1 MSATPQL
8 IADRYRLIEPL
19 GQGGMGRVWKARDE
33 VLHRDVAIKELVP
46 PPGLTPEERQEMRER
61 SLREA
66 RAIARLN
73 NVNVVRIFDV
83 LRTDADPWIVME
95 YVASRSLQDVLASD
109 GPVTPVRAAE
119 IGLGVLGAL
128 NAAHRSGVVHRDVK
142 PGNVLLADD
151 GRVVLTDFGLATVPG
166 DPNVTR
172 TGLVL
177 GSPAY
182 IAPERARDGTAGPE
196 ADLWSLGATLFAAV
210 EGQSPYARPSAIGTL
225 AALATEPPPPP
236 RRAGPMKPVLN
247 GLLRKDPRSRITAD
261 EAEKLLRRASGRRPR
276 TVRPLLDG
284 VRRPSMFG
292 PREPDTATKVVPSPR
307 QSSEM
312 AVPVIPGKTV
322 KIAMPT
328 ATPTPES
335 PPAEPSPAKTKAAE
349 TTAAKTTAAKTKAA
363 ETKTAETKS
372 AEATAAEAAA
382 AETTVV
388 EPAAAETT
396 VVKSAEAAPTA
407 VDQTKVVNQ
416 AKVVDETKIV
426 NQTKVVELTPDG
438 PVAPSEPKPVNRMPW
453 LAAVAALLV
462 VVLAVVLISALNDDD
477 EVPGGPTAATSGP
490 TTPAAAPTTGAP
502 KPAPTT
508 AAPTPA
514 PAPSATGAPNGVVLP
529 AGWRIY
535 TDRTGFSVAVPQ
547 NWTVSRDRTMVYFRE
562 QGGEF
567 RVLGID
573 QTDRPKS
580 DPVADWTAQERQRR
594 NDYRSYQR
602 VKIAAVDYFDKA
614 ADWEWIYT
622 SRNGNRI
629 HVVNRGFVT
638 APDKAYAIYWSTPDA
653 TWAANQDEFALIASS
668 FKPVRN

>member
-1 MSATPQL
+1 VSATPQL

-83 LRTDADPWIVME
+83 LRTDGDPWIVME
-95 YVASRSLQDVLASD
+95 YVASRSLQDILASD
-109 GPVTPVRAAE
+109 GPITPVRAAE
-119 IGLGVLGAL
+119 VGLGVLGAL
-128 NAAHRSGVVHRDVK
+128 GAAHRSGVMHRDIK

-236 RRAGPMKPVLN
+236 RRAGPLKPVLN
-247 GLLRKDPRSRITAD
+247 GLLRKDPRARITAE
-261 EAEKLLRRASGRRPR
+261 EAEKLLRRAAGRRPR
-276 TVRPLLDG
+276 AGRPLLDG
-284 VRRPSMFG
+284 VRRPSVFG
-292 PREPDTATKVVPSPR
+292 PRDSEPATRVVPAPR
-307 QSSEM
+307 QSAEM
-312 AVPVIPGKTV
+312 AIPVIPGKTA
-322 KIAMPT
+322 KIPIPPT
-328 ATPTPES
+328 TPTPE
-335 PPAEPSPAKTKAAE
+335 P
-349 TTAAKTTAAKTKAA
+349 TAV
-363 ETKTAETKS
+363 
-372 AEATAAEAAA
+372 EAMAAEAAA
-382 AETTVV
+382 AETTAPETTVIEPAVAETRVV
-388 EPAAAETT
+388 EPAD
-396 VVKSAEAAPTA
+396 VVGAAPA
-407 VDQTKVVNQ
+407 PL
-416 AKVVDETKIV
+416 A
-426 NQTKVVELTPDG
+426 
-438 PVAPSEPKPVNRMPW
+438 APSERAPVNRLPW

-462 VVLAVVLISALNDDD
+462 VVLAVVLISVLNDD
-477 EVPGGPTAATSGP
+477 EKVPGGPTAATSGP
-490 TTPAAAPTTGAP
+490 TTPAAAPTTAA
-502 KPAPTT
+502 PAPTT
-508 AAPTPA
+508 AAPTTP
-514 PAPSATGAPNGVVLP
+514 PAPSATAAPNGVTLP
-529 AGWRIY
+529 AGWYVY
-535 TDRTGFSVAVPQ
+535 TDRTGFSVAVPR

-562 QGGEF
+562 QGGEY
-567 RVLGID
+567 RILGID
-573 QTDRPKS
+573 QTDQPKS

-622 SRNGNRI
+622 SRAGNRI

-668 FKPVRN
+668 FKPVRD